1 MRFWRRSRR
10 RRNSSTLDNNSSGIV
25 DYSLPD
31 GNRFRWNPLFRV
43 NHSGRVKP
51 FNLSINPFLHHAQE
65 LRGHVPK
72 CLARVSQSEILMG
85 QRVENFSSECWLQ
98 NHLHQFAHT
107 SANDI
112 QNSNIETAEA
122 AEEMDDV
129 EDDSPVGSDT
139 ERHSNTSL
147 DNFEFESNDGD
158 IPSEGMD
165 NELPPDILTIP
176 WLWNYHHTM
185 MNHHHLM
192 RKLWQRMREERDSS
206 IPQLDPVMLFC
217 GEALL
222 TVLRI

>member
-1 MRFWRRSRR
+1 MLRFWRRSRR
-10 RRNSSTLDNNSSGIV
+10 RHNTNTLDNYSSGIA

-31 GNRFRWNPLFRV
+31 GNQLKWNPLFRV

-51 FNLSINPFLHHAQE
+51 FNLSINPFLHHTQE

-165 NELPPDILTIP
+165 NELPPDIF
-176 WLWNYHHTM
+176 NYTM
-185 MNHHHLM
+185 AVELPPYYD
-192 RKLWQRMREERDSS
+192 EPPPSYE
-206 IPQLDPVMLFC
+206 
-217 GEALL
+217 EALAEDERRERRL
-222 TVLRI
+222 YSSTRSRDAFLW

>member
-1 MRFWRRSRR
+1 M
-10 RRNSSTLDNNSSGIV
+10 
-25 DYSLPD
+25 
-31 GNRFRWNPLFRV
+31 
-43 NHSGRVKP
+43 
-51 FNLSINPFLHHAQE
+51 
-65 LRGHVPK
+65 PK

-122 AEEMDDV
+122 AEEMADV

-147 DNFEFESNDGD
+147 DNFEFESNDGN

-165 NELPPDILTIP
+165 NELPPDIF
-176 WLWNYHHTM
+176 NYTM
-185 MNHHHLM
+185 AVELPPYYD
-192 RKLWQRMREERDSS
+192 EPPPSYE
-206 IPQLDPVMLFC
+206 
-217 GEALL
+217 EALAEDERRERQL
-222 TVLRI
+222 YSSTRSRDAFLW